1 MKLWKTN
8 LKIHLGVLGTGNIK
22 LFKNTVFYRVSFRS
36 ITKRKFVLL
45 NEQLERQIVQNAY
58 EEMNVNSEWISDEK
72 VAWLKI
78 IPNEHRTK
86 PTVFEF

>member
-1 MKLWKTN
+1 MQTELTCDTTWRNKSPPIISDVVLLWMKLWKTN

-58 EEMNVNSEWISDEK
+58 EEMNVNSE
-72 VAWLKI
+72 
-78 IPNEHRTK
+78 
-86 PTVFEF
+86 

>member
-22 LFKNTVFYRVSFRS
+22 LFKNTVFYRVSFLS

-72 VAWLKI
+72 VARLRLVRI
-78 IPNEHRTK
+78 D
-86 PTVFEF
+86 TV